1 MKNVKITK
9 EHITLAIIFM
19 LVLATRLFLVFPEKG
34 LDYEAYDTLRQAGHI
49 KETGVPLFKDPLS
62 YSGRI
67 FVFPPLF
74 YYLLAGF
81 SFLMPLELA
90 AKLVPNI
97 AFAMLVIVVY
107 FIAKHLT
114 KNKTASLIT
123 AFFSGFVPIIF
134 YSLSQISIYSLSLPL
149 IFFLSYTFLRIEE
162 KGFATL
168 SITLIILLLL
178 THSSVFILL
187 ISFII
192 YFIILRLERQEINKR
207 EIEIAL
213 FLFFLTIWFNLLLY
227 KKAFLL
233 HGIKFI
239 WQNIP
244 APLLSSYFQDI
255 SFLGVISAV
264 GVLSLLLGVYAI
276 YHVFFKTKNQA
287 ATLYI
292 SFAFI
297 SFIMLWFKLMP
308 FRAGLLFLSI
318 NLIILS
324 AYGIKIILVSIS
336 KTKTPWLS
344 KVIVLLLVVLFIL
357 TSIVPFVMT
366 AKTEITKGPPLDDIN
381 ALEWVKNNTRERAVV
396 LGRVEEGFLINY
408 VAERRNVAD
417 QNFLM
422 INNIDQRYSDINL
435 LFTLRLKSE
444 AVRLLNDYKIDYIFL
459 STQSM
464 KAYNMTKLFYADQ
477 DCFDLVYRKEAL
489 VYKFLRCDVE

>member
-1 MKNVKITK
+1 MKNIKITK
-9 EHITLAIIFM
+9 EHITLAIIFI
-19 LVLATRLFLVFPEKG
+19 LVLATRLFLVLPEKG
-34 LDYEAYDTLRQAGHI
+34 FDYEAYDALRQAGHI
-49 KETGVPLFKDPLS
+49 KEMGVPLFKDPLS
-62 YSGRI
+62 YSGRV

-74 YYLLAGF
+74 YYVLAGF
-81 SFLMPLELA
+81 GFLMPLELA

-114 KNKTASLIT
+114 KNKTAALIA

-134 YSLSQISIYSLSLPL
+134 YSLSQISVYSLSLPL

-162 KGFATL
+162 KGFATT
-168 SITLIILLLL
+168 SIILIILLLL
-178 THSSVFILL
+178 THTSVFIML

-192 YFIILRLERQEINKR
+192 YFIILKLEKQELSKK
-207 EIEIAL
+207 EVEIAL
-213 FLFFLTIWFNLLLY
+213 FLFFLTMWFNLLLY
-227 KKAFLL
+227 KKAFFL
-233 HGIKFI
+233 HGIRFI

-244 APLLSSYFQDI
+244 LPLLSSYFEDI

-276 YHVFFKTKNQA
+276 YHVFFKTKSQA

-297 SFIMLWFKLMP
+297 SFIMLWFKLLP
-308 FRAGLLFLSI
+308 LKIGLLFLSI

-324 AYGIKIILVSIS
+324 AYSIKTILVTIS

-344 KVIVLLLVVLFIL
+344 KVVVLLIVALFIL
-357 TSIVPFVMT
+357 TSIAPFIMT
-366 AKTEITKGPPLDDIN
+366 AKSETAKNPPLADIR
-381 ALEWVKNNTRERAVV
+381 ALEWIKNNTREKAVV
-396 LGRVEEGFLINY
+396 LGRVEEGFLITY
-408 VAERRNVAD
+408 VAKRKNVAD

-422 INNIDQRYSDINL
+422 INNIDQRYRDIKL

-444 AVRLLNDYKIDYIFL
+444 AVRLFNDYRIDYILL

-464 KAYNMTKLFYADQ
+464 KEYNLTKLFYADQ
-477 DCFDLVYRKEAL
+477 DCFDLVYRNQAI

>member
-1 MKNVKITK
+1 V
-9 EHITLAIIFM
+9 
-19 LVLATRLFLVFPEKG
+19 
-34 LDYEAYDTLRQAGHI
+34 
-49 KETGVPLFKDPLS
+49 
-62 YSGRI
+62 
-67 FVFPPLF
+67 
-74 YYLLAGF
+74 
-81 SFLMPLELA
+81 
-90 AKLVPNI
+90 
-97 AFAMLVIVVY
+97 
-107 FIAKHLT
+107 
-114 KNKTASLIT
+114 
-123 AFFSGFVPIIF
+123 
-134 YSLSQISIYSLSLPL
+134 
-149 IFFLSYTFLRIEE
+149 
-162 KGFATL
+162 
-168 SITLIILLLL
+168 
-178 THSSVFILL
+178 
-187 ISFII
+187 
-192 YFIILRLERQEINKR
+192 NKR

-244 APLLSSYFQDI
+244 TLLLSSYFEDI

-276 YHVFFKTKNQA
+276 YHVFFKTKSQA

-292 SFAFI
+292 SFVFI
-297 SFIMLWFKLMP
+297 SFIMLWFKLIP

-344 KVIVLLLVVLFIL
+344 GVFVLLLIILFIL
-357 TSIVPFVMT
+357 TSITPFVMT
-366 AKTEITKGPPLDDIN
+366 AKSEITKSPPHDDIK
-381 ALEWVKNNTRERAVV
+381 ALEWIKNNTREKAVV

-408 VAERRNVAD
+408 VAKRKNVAD

-422 INNIDQRYSDINL
+422 INNIDQRYNDINL

-444 AVRLLNDYKIDYIFL
+444 AVRLLNDYNIDYIFL

-464 KAYNMTKLFYADQ
+464 KEYNMTKLFYADQ
-477 DCFDLVYRKEAL
+477 DCFDLVYRNQAI
-489 VYKFLRCDVE
+489 VYKFLRCNVE